1 MKDIVKQ
8 FIESISKLTP
18 EEFKKFWDEIEFRI
32 GTDYPVFNAK
42 TNCFEYKINNTETLE
57 KAIEEN
63 YWNTI
68 TIYEDSNNTDITY
81 IKELINTS
89 FINGVKF
96 IQKWT
101 YIEEELPN
109 YYQIVLADNGEYMA
123 VVARVSDGDEDFYPI
138 CGTDVIMSPDPIKWR
153 LIELK

>member
-8 FIESISKLTP
+8 FKKPVSKLTP
-18 EEFKKFWDEIEFRI
+18 
-32 GTDYPVFNAK
+32 
-42 TNCFEYKINNTETLE
+42 TETFE

-68 TIYEDSNNTDITY
+68 TACEDSNNADIKY
-81 IKELINTS
+81 VKELINTS

-96 IQKWT
+96 AQKWT

-109 YYQIVLADNGEYMA
+109 YYQTILADNGKYIA
-123 VVARVSDGDEDFYPI
+123 VVVRVSDGDEDFYPI
-138 CGTDVIMSPDPIKWR
+138 CGTNVIMSPDPIKWR
-153 LIELK
+153 PIELK